1 MIHDA
6 FFEPQVV
13 EHPHKNQTLPP
24 KYFRSSAQSLKRQS
38 DVTLVVILPVF
49 FQQKK
54 QIFMFLL
61 DISLFLFHPSKKNP
75 QKPKNLP
82 RLQGV
87 VGRVAHVLIF
97 ILHPEG
103 ADFQEISVGWRNWM
117 LNTN

>member
-1 MIHDA
+1 MVKHQ
-6 FFEPQVV
+6 P
-13 EHPHKNQTLPP
+13 KNQTPPP

-54 QIFMFLL
+54 TDLHVFVGHLPIFVPPFQ
-61 DISLFLFHPSKKNP
+61 KKT
-75 QKPKNLP
+75 QKPRNLP

-103 ADFQEISVGWRNWM
+103 ADFQEISVG
-117 LNTN
+117 

>member
-1 MIHDA
+1 
-6 FFEPQVV
+6 
-13 EHPHKNQTLPP
+13 
-24 KYFRSSAQSLKRQS
+24 
-38 DVTLVVILPVF
+38 
-49 FQQKK
+49 
-54 QIFMFLL
+54 MFVLE
-61 DISLFLFHPSKKNP
+61 ISLFLFHPSIKKNH
-75 QKPKNLP
+75 KNQRICP